1 MTVSLSPNINMR
13 YKNSDKKRINQVLS
27 LLDNSFPYD
36 IEIIGNMGYT
46 DVISLLRGKDYQVL
60 MNYVAIQDTFPSANF
75 KKKESGGFQ
84 LMHKR
89 LVTGAISRK
98 NGSVTYRRF
107 INILKKF
114 NERYEE
120 ASHKYN
126 VLWYMNYSKGDM

>member
-13 YKNSDKKRINQVLS
+13 YKNADMQRINQVLS

-60 MNYVAIQDTFPSANF
+60 MNYVAIQDTFPTANF

-107 INILKKF
+107 INILK
-114 NERYEE
+114 
-120 ASHKYN
+120 
-126 VLWYMNYSKGDM
+126 

>member
-13 YKNSDKKRINQVLS
+13 YKNADMQRINQVLS

-46 DVISLLRGKDYQVL
+46 DVISLLRGKDYQDL

-89 LVTGAISRK
+89 LVTGAIDKTQISAFSSIK
-98 NGSVTYRRF
+98 YVSKVFF
-107 INILKKF
+107 IISIQYKPKL
-114 NERYEE
+114 
-120 ASHKYN
+120 
-126 VLWYMNYSKGDM
+126 VV